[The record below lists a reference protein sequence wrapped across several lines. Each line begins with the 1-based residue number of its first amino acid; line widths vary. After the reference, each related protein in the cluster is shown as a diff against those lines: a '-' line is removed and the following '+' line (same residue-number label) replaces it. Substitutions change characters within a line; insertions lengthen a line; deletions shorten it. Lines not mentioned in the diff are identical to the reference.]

1 MRNEV
6 LQFLKNLPASESD
19 KFNKAFLLLRN
30 TKGAN
35 QNQVRVYNMQG
46 ASPQNIKNILYDLK
60 KLHGISDAE
69 ILSKRNT
76 VEKSPVEKAVE
87 ELTNTV
93 NTTLVVDNKAV
104 EEVTNTVNTTLV
116 DQNTAVLPVQ
126 EDKKTDLHKEFPF
139 LSAADCPAELHIVTG
154 QLVASWKRY
163 NTMHAELQ
171 LVTSGEKELSEE
183 DKNQLTADCNAA
195 FQLND
200 KLYKELE
207 HYRDNNTILGE
218 AEALK
223 EYTIKHEIDA
233 MTTEELVKYKNNS
246 APYLSRAKN
255 ALLKDK
261 LTEEKKKEISDRIA
275 DRELRLQLVNKKLGM

>member
-46 ASPQNIKNILYDLK
+46 ASAQNIKNILYDLK

-87 ELTNTV
+87 EVTNTV
-93 NTTLVVDNKAV
+93 NTTLVVG
-104 EEVTNTVNTTLV
+104 
-116 DQNTAVLPVQ
+116 NTAVLPVT

-171 LVTSGEKELSEE
+171 LVISGEKELSEE

-223 EYTIKHEIDA
+223 EYAIKKEIDA
-233 MTTEELVKYKNNS
+233 MSTEELVKYKNNS

-261 LTEEKKKEISDRIA
+261 LTDEKKKEISDRIA
-275 DRELRLQLVNKKLGM
+275 DRELRLDLVNKKLGM

>member
-1 MRNEV
+1 MRNDV
-6 LQFLKNLPASESD
+6 LQFLKNLPASDSD
-19 KFNKAFLLLRN
+19 KFNKAFLLLRS

-35 QNQVRVYNMQG
+35 QNQARVYNMQG

-76 VEKSPVEKAVE
+76 AEKSPVEA
-87 ELTNTV
+87 
-93 NTTLVVDNKAV
+93 AV

-116 DQNTAVLPVQ
+116 VENTAVLPIK

-139 LSAADCPAELHIVTG
+139 LSDAKCPAELHIVTG

-163 NTMHAELQ
+163 NAMHAELQ
-171 LVTSGEKELSEE
+171 LVNSGEKELSEE
-183 DKNQLTADCNAA
+183 DKNKLTADCNAA

-218 AEALK
+218 VEALK
-223 EYTIKHEIDA
+223 EYAIKKEIDT
-233 MTTEELVKYKNNS
+233 MTTEELVKYKSNS
-246 APYLSRAKN
+246 VPYLSKAKK
-255 ALLKDK
+255 ALIDAKIS
-261 LTEEKKKEISDRIA
+261 EEKKAEIQERIA
-275 DRELRLQLVNKKLGM
+275 DREMRLAHVNTKLAIS

>member
-46 ASPQNIKNILYDLK
+46 SSPQNIKNILYDLK

-87 ELTNTV
+87 EVTHTV
-93 NTTLVVDNKAV
+93 NTDLVVDNKSI
-104 EEVTNTVNTTLV
+104 
-116 DQNTAVLPVQ
+116 LPAT

-154 QLVASWKRY
+154 QLVAAWKRY
-163 NTMHAELQ
+163 NAIHADLQ

-223 EYTIKHEIDA
+223 EYAINKEIET
-233 MTTEELVKYKNNS
+233 MSVPELVKEQKNAAS
-246 APYLSRAKN
+246 YLSKQKKDLLEEGLTDEKRAVIN
-255 ALLKDK
+255 
-261 LTEEKKKEISDRIA
+261 ERIA

>member
-6 LQFLKNLPASESD
+6 LQFLKNLPATDSD
-19 KFNKAFLLLRN
+19 KFNKAFQLLRN
-30 TKGAN
+30 SKGAN

-46 ASPQNIKNILYDLK
+46 ASLQNIKNIIYDLK

-69 ILSKRNT
+69 ILSKRNN
-76 VEKSPVEKAVE
+76 VEKSPVEKSVQ
-87 ELTNTV
+87 
-93 NTTLVVDNKAV
+93 
-104 EEVTNTVNTTLV
+104 EVTNTIIDTSSPTA
-116 DQNTAVLPVQ
+116 AVLHVQ

-171 LVTSGEKELSEE
+171 QVISGEKELSEE
-183 DKNQLTADCNAA
+183 DKNKLTAECNAA

-223 EYTIKHEIDA
+223 EYAVKQEIDA
-233 MTTEELVKYKNNS
+233 MSTEELVKYKNNS

-261 LTEEKKKEISDRIA
+261 LTDEKKKEISDRIA
-275 DRELRLQLVNKKLGM
+275 DRELRLDLVNKKLGM

>member
-1 MRNEV
+1 MRNDV
-6 LQFLKNLPASESD
+6 LQFLKNLPASDSD
-19 KFNKAFLLLRN
+19 KFNKAFLLLRS

-35 QNQVRVYNMQG
+35 QNQARVYNMQG

-76 VEKSPVEKAVE
+76 VEKSPVE
-87 ELTNTV
+87 
-93 NTTLVVDNKAV
+93 
-104 EEVTNTVNTTLV
+104 EVTNTVNTTLV
-116 DQNTAVLPVQ
+116 VENTAVLPVT

-139 LSAADCPAELHIVTG
+139 LSAAECPAELHIVTG

-163 NTMHAELQ
+163 NTMHTELQ
-171 LVTSGEKELSEE
+171 LVNSGEKEISEE
-183 DKNQLTADCNAA
+183 DKNILTADCNAA

-218 AEALK
+218 VEGLK
-223 EYTIKHEIDA
+223 EYAINKEIDA
-233 MTTEELVKYKNNS
+233 MTTEELVKYQKNS
-246 APYLSRAKN
+246 APYLSKAN
-255 ALLKDK
+255 TDLKDDIIPA
-261 LTEEKKKEISDRIA
+261 EKKEIIKARIA
-275 DRELRLQLVNKKLGM
+275 DRELRLSLVNKKLGM